1 MSTSS
6 NQTALRTAIQLLRSV
21 SADGHAYTQDQIRAA
36 VSSATAAVSAFGARP
51 GEDVDQDWVIEQVER
66 ECNVWVPES
75 GVLEDPTGHEEWLDT
90 RKAEIAWNF
99 WERYSSYLLE
109 TEGFGLTAVNR
120 LDNVTDDV
128 LRRLEDP
135 GRPGEWDRRGL
146 VAGQVQ
152 SGKTAHYIGLIC
164 KAADAGY
171 RLIVVMAG
179 VHNNLRSQTQLRLDE
194 GFYGFDSR
202 ERRLYDENSQR
213 MGVGLHS
220 QRRLPV
226 ISLTTSDDKGDFAL
240 PFAKRSQ
247 GALGGNLPVLLV
259 IKKHASILKNVH
271 KWATEIWQ
279 QIDPASGRRRV
290 HGVPMLVIDD
300 EADNASI
307 NTKKLFDDD
316 GNVIDPT
323 AINKAI
329 RKLLRAFEQVAYV
342 GYTATPNAN
351 IYVAQDAHE
360 ELGDDV
366 FPRSFIVGLKPPED
380 YFGPARV
387 FGLREDRLA
396 GIGEVVGLPVRR
408 DVEDYAEWMPDGHKN
423 GFEPA
428 EHAFPASLRRAV
440 QSFVLTCAIREA
452 RGQRAVHNS
461 MLVHVT
467 RYTSV
472 QDLVGDQVED
482 ELRYM
487 EQRLKRGDGQRG
499 GTVVGELEQL
509 FNSDFVPTT
518 ADGFPGTGMQSW
530 AEVEQ
535 HLHAAASK
543 IRVLKINGTA
553 RDALE
558 YEEHRKVGLSVVA
571 IGGDKLSRG
580 LTLYGLSVSY
590 YLRATKMYDTLLQM
604 GRWFGYRPGYGDLC
618 RLYTTPT
625 LMEWYR
631 RVAAAD
637 EELRMDFDRMV
648 AQHASPKTY
657 GLRVRHDPDGLLVTA
672 PSKMRS
678 GQRYLLSFS
687 GKNPQAISFAPG
699 LVASNLAATE
709 RLLRQL
715 EGQAK
720 PAITSG
726 RVMWRGVDPEDIQT
740 FLLGYDRSNDEV
752 VQDKA
757 HLLRSYIKSRVADQ
771 ELTDWTVA
779 LIANGRGPK
788 ATINGFEVKLTQ
800 RDGTASDESVWRTG
814 TLLSPSDE
822 LLDLDEAE
830 RARALEMAREAW
842 RADTGGTWTRKTEPT
857 APTGYFAR
865 QVRRPQQGLMLLYPL
880 DLLRKNGTQ
889 LSPIPIVAVGF
900 GFPVSTGA
908 DAGAVEYVVNQ
919 VYLQQELG
927 LDA

>member
-1 MSTSS
+1 MSNDA
-6 NQTALRTAIQLLRSV
+6 NQTALRMAVQLLRGL
-21 SADGHAYTQDQIRAA
+21 AAEGQLYTQEQIRGAVATSMAA
-36 VSSATAAVSAFGARP
+36 VTAFGTHSATDMDER
-51 GEDVDQDWVIEQVER
+51 WVVEQVER
-66 ECNVWVPES
+66 ECNVWVPAS
-75 GVLEDPTGHEEWLDT
+75 GVLEDPTGHEEWLET
-90 RKAEIAWNF
+90 RKPEIAWDF

-109 TEGFGLTAVNR
+109 VKGFGLHAVNR
-120 LDNVTDDV
+120 IDEVTDDV

-135 GRPGEWDRRGL
+135 RRSGEWDRRGL
-146 VAGQVQ
+146 VVGQVQ
-152 SGKTAHYIGLIC
+152 SGKTAHYTGLIC

-220 QRRLPV
+220 HRRLPV
-226 ISLTTSDDKGDFAL
+226 ISLTTSDEKGDFAL

-279 QIDPASGRRRV
+279 QTDPSSGRRRV

-307 NTKKLFDDD
+307 NTKKVFDDD
-316 GNVIDPT
+316 GNVLDPT
-323 AINKAI
+323 KINQAI
-329 RKLLRAFEQVAYV
+329 RKLLRDFEQVAYV
-342 GYTATPNAN
+342 GYTATPFAN
-351 IYVAQDAHE
+351 IYVGQETHE
-360 ELGDDV
+360 QFGDDV

-387 FGLREDRLA
+387 FGLLEDRA
-396 GIGEVVGLPVRR
+396 VGISETIGLPVRR
-408 DVEDYAEWMPDGHKN
+408 AIDDYSEWIPDGHKN
-423 GFEPA
+423 GFVPMIE
-428 EHAFPASLRRAV
+428 AFPSSLRRAL
-440 QSFVLTCAIREA
+440 QSFVLTAAIREA
-452 RGQRAVHNS
+452 RGEHAVHNS

-472 QDLVGDQVED
+472 QDAVGEQVED
-482 ELRYM
+482 VVRYL
-487 EQRLKRGDGQRG
+487 EQRLKRGDGQSRPSIFD
-499 GTVVGELEQL
+499 ELKGLYE
-509 FNSDFVPTT
+509 SDYVPTT
-518 ADGFPGTGMQSW
+518 LMGFPDTTMQPW
-530 AEVEQ
+530 GEIVP
-535 HLHAAASK
+535 HLFPAAAK

-558 YEEHRKVGLSVVA
+558 YEDHRKVGLSVVA

-580 LTLYGLSVSY
+580 LTLEGLSISY

-618 RLYTTPT
+618 RLFTTKI

-637 EELRMDFDRMV
+637 EELRMEFDHMV
-648 AQHASPKTY
+648 AQHASPEKY

-672 PSKMRS
+672 PSKMRA
-678 GQRYLLSFS
+678 GLRLQLSFS
-687 GKNPQAISFAPG
+687 GKNPQTISFAPSR
-699 LVASNLAATE
+699 VASNLAAAE
-709 RLLRQL
+709 RLIRKLDVSA
-715 EGQAK
+715 AK
-720 PAITSG
+720 DASGG
-726 RVMWRGVDPEDIQT
+726 RVKWTGADADDVQT
-740 FLLGYDRSNDEV
+740 FLLGYDMSNDEV

-757 HLLRSYIKSRVADQ
+757 QLLHTYIKNRMAEG
-771 ELTDWTVA
+771 ELIDWTVA
-779 LIANGRGPK
+779 LIANGRGREENV
-788 ATINGFEVKLTQ
+788 NGYRVRLTQ
-800 RDGTASDESVWRTG
+800 RDGSASTDSVWRTG

-822 LLDLDEAE
+822 LLDLDAGKREEA
-830 RARALEMAREAW
+830 LSLTIEAW
-842 RADTGGTWTRKTEPT
+842 KRDAGATWKRKTEPT
-857 APTGYFAR
+857 VSTGYFAR
-865 QVRRPQQGLMLLYPL
+865 QVRSKESGLLLLYPL
-880 DLLRKNGTQ
+880 DLQMEGRS
-889 LSPIPIVAVGF
+889 LSDLPIIAVGF
-900 GFPVSTGA
+900 CFPVSGGA
-908 DAGAVEYVVNQ
+908 DDGAVEYIVNK

-927 LDA
+927 FDA